1 MRYTEMIDVIINDL
15 NTLVKDAVN
24 GQFIQSCIQVSSI
37 AGKLVELREKIDDD
51 LSHKDDVIKEL
62 KRELMASNSTE
73 SGE

>member
-1 MRYTEMIDVIINDL
+1 MRYTEMIDSTINDL
-15 NTLVKDAVN
+15 NTLIRNALN
-24 GQFIQSCIQVSSI
+24 GQFIQSCIQVNAI
-37 AGKLVELREKIDDD
+37 AGKLIELREKIDED